1 MMKIHE
7 LVLPC
12 SWHFFPHGF
21 GFTFCFCLW
30 CEFGIWSLLSLWQ
43 TSMNVT
49 WATGCAGTANVST
62 WSAATSVPVTRDTN
76 PRRTDSSVLVSAEH
90 LSDCFLSDV
99 LFFFSYWSNLKV
111 KRKKYLGTEPCVF
124 TPLRHWRVYHWER
137 WLWDFLHQLRGKL
150 WVQLPQWIRPD
161 ARSKKLHR

>member
-1 MMKIHE
+1 MA
-7 LVLPC
+7 LF
-12 SWHFFPHGF
+12 S
-21 GFTFCFCLW
+21 TR
-30 CEFGIWSLLSLWQ
+30 IWLYILFLFMVRIWNLIIAFSL
-43 TSMNVT
+43 
-49 WATGCAGTANVST
+49 
-62 WSAATSVPVTRDTN
+62 
-76 PRRTDSSVLVSAEH
+76 TDINECD
-90 LSDCFLSDV
+90 LSDRLCRNGQCVNMIGRYQCTCDTGYKSTENRLECVGERWTPFRLFPFRCIG
-99 LFFFSYWSNLKV
+99 FFFSYWSNLKV